1 MTKTLRSLSLLAGL
15 AIMSFAVSGCTV
27 NIGAGDNTPIGNNGM
42 MGDGSAE
49 FSTMDI
55 MFAQMM
61 IPHHEQAVSMSETA
75 LKKSRNQGILKLS
88 RQIKSLQSSEKSQLT
103 YWLKATGSSM
113 TMDHDMSMSGMLTVK
128 ELASL
133 KRLTGTQFD
142 RTFLQLMIKHH
153 QGALEMLDL
162 ISDSKNA
169 EAKALAKAIKSA
181 QSKEITSMKLLLN
194 KLK

>member
-1 MTKTLRSLSLLAGL
+1 MLKKISVLLLAVGVIL
-15 AIMSFAVSGCTV
+15 IPT
-27 NIGAGDNTPIGNNGM
+27 GANASTHAKSLQNLGM
-42 MGDGSAE
+42 NE
-49 FSTMDI
+49 I

-61 IPHHEQAVSMSETA
+61 IPHHEQAISMSETA
-75 LKKSRNQGILKLS
+75 LKKSRNQSILKLS
-88 RQIKSLQSSEKSQLT
+88 NQIKSLQGTEKSQLA
-103 YWLKATGSSM
+103 YWLKATDSSM
-113 TMDHDMSMSGMLTVK
+113 SMDHDMQMSGMLTVK

-162 ISDSKNA
+162 IDDSKNA
-169 EAKALAKAIKSA
+169 EALALAKAIKSA
-181 QSKEITSMKLLLN
+181 QSKEISSMKLLLK

>member
-1 MTKTLRSLSLLAGL
+1 MLKKIIVLLLAVGVIL
-15 AIMSFAVSGCTV
+15 AP
-27 NIGAGDNTPIGNNGM
+27 NGANASTHAKSLQNLGM
-42 MGDGSAE
+42 NE
-49 FSTMDI
+49 I

-61 IPHHEQAVSMSETA
+61 IPHHEQAISMSEIA
-75 LKKSRNQGILKLS
+75 LKKSRNQAILKLS
-88 RQIKSLQSSEKSQLT
+88 NQIKSLQGTEKSQLA
-103 YWLKATGSSM
+103 YWLKATDSSM
-113 TMDHDMSMSGMLTVK
+113 TMDHDMQMSGMLTTK

-181 QSKEITSMKLLLN
+181 QGKEITSMKLLLN

>member
-1 MTKTLRSLSLLAGL
+1 MLKKISILLLAVGVIL
-15 AIMSFAVSGCTV
+15 IP
-27 NIGAGDNTPIGNNGM
+27 NGANASTHAKSLQNLGM
-42 MGDGSAE
+42 NE
-49 FSTMDI
+49 I

-61 IPHHEQAVSMSETA
+61 IPHHEQAISMSETA
-75 LKKSRNQGILKLS
+75 LKKSRNQVILKLS
-88 RQIKSLQSSEKSQLT
+88 KQIKSLQGIEKSQLA
-103 YWLKATGSSM
+103 YWLKATDSSM
-113 TMDHDMSMSGMLTVK
+113 TMDHDMQMSGMLTTK

-162 ISDSKNA
+162 ISDSKNT

-181 QSKEITSMKLLLN
+181 QSKEITSMKLLLK

>member
-1 MTKTLRSLSLLAGL
+1 MLKKINVLLLAVGL
-15 AIMSFAVSGCTV
+15 ILAP
-27 NIGAGDNTPIGNNGM
+27 NIANASTHAKSLQNLGM
-42 MGDGSAE
+42 NE
-49 FSTMDI
+49 V

-61 IPHHEQAVSMSETA
+61 IPHHEQAISMSETA
-75 LKKSRNQGILKLS
+75 LKKSGNQGILKLS
-88 RQIKSLQSSEKSQLT
+88 REIKRLHSSEKSQLA

-113 TMDHDMSMSGMLTVK
+113 TMDHDMKMSGMLTVK

-142 RTFLQLMIKHH
+142 RNFLQLMIKHH
-153 QGALEMLDL
+153 QGAIEMLDL

-169 EAKALAKAIKSA
+169 EAKALAKAINSA
-181 QSKEITSMKLLLN
+181 QSKEITSMKLLLK

>member
-1 MTKTLRSLSLLAGL
+1 MYKKIIVSLLSFVIVLIPNGASASSHAKSLQNLGL
-15 AIMSFAVSGCTV
+15 NEV
-27 NIGAGDNTPIGNNGM
+27 
-42 MGDGSAE
+42 
-49 FSTMDI
+49 

-88 RQIKSLQSSEKSQLT
+88 RQIKSLQSSEISQLT
-103 YWLKATGSSM
+103 YWLKATDSSM
-113 TMDHDMSMSGMLTVK
+113 TMDHDMKMSGMLTVK

-133 KRLTGTQFD
+133 KRLTGTDFD

-153 QGALEMLDL
+153 RGAIEMLDL
-162 ISDSKNA
+162 ISDSKNK
-169 EAKALAKAIKSA
+169 EAKALAKAIYSA
-181 QSKEITSMKLLLN
+181 QSKEITSMKLLVN

>member
-1 MTKTLRSLSLLAGL
+1 MLKKISVLLLAVGVIL
-15 AIMSFAVSGCTV
+15 IP
-27 NIGAGDNTPIGNNGM
+27 NGANASTHAKSLQNLGM
-42 MGDGSAE
+42 NE
-49 FSTMDI
+49 I

-61 IPHHEQAVSMSETA
+61 IPHHEQAISMSEIA
-75 LKKSRNQGILKLS
+75 LKKSRNQAILKLS
-88 RQIKSLQSSEKSQLT
+88 NQIKSLQGIEKSQLA
-103 YWLKATGSSM
+103 YWLKATDSSM
-113 TMDHDMSMSGMLTVK
+113 TMDHDMQMSGMLTTK

-162 ISDSKNA
+162 ISDSKNT

-181 QSKEITSMKLLLN
+181 QSKEITSMKLLLK

>member
-1 MTKTLRSLSLLAGL
+1 MLKKISVLLLAVGVIL
-15 AIMSFAVSGCTV
+15 IPSGANASTHAKSFQ
-27 NIGAGDNTPIGNNGM
+27 NLGM
-42 MGDGSAE
+42 NE
-49 FSTMDI
+49 I

-61 IPHHEQAVSMSETA
+61 IPHHEQAISMSETA
-75 LKKSRNQGILKLS
+75 LKKSRNQAILKLS
-88 RQIKSLQSSEKSQLT
+88 NQIKSLQGTEKSQLT
-103 YWLKATGSSM
+103 YWLKATDSSM
-113 TMDHDMSMSGMLTVK
+113 TMDHDMQMSGMLTTK
-128 ELASL
+128 ELSSL

-181 QSKEITSMKLLLN
+181 QSKEIISMKLLLN

>member
-1 MTKTLRSLSLLAGL
+1 MLKKISVLLLAVGVIL
-15 AIMSFAVSGCTV
+15 IP
-27 NIGAGDNTPIGNNGM
+27 NGANASTHAKSIQNLGM
-42 MGDGSAE
+42 NE
-49 FSTMDI
+49 I

-61 IPHHEQAVSMSETA
+61 IPHHEQAISMSETA
-75 LKKSRNQGILKLS
+75 LKKSRNQAILKLS
-88 RQIKSLQSSEKSQLT
+88 NQIKSLQGTEKSQLA
-103 YWLKATGSSM
+103 YWLKATDSSM
-113 TMDHDMSMSGMLTVK
+113 TMDHDMQMSGMLTTK

-153 QGALEMLDL
+153 QGAIEMLDL
-162 ISDSKNA
+162 ISDSRNA

-181 QSKEITSMKLLLN
+181 QSREITSMKLLLN

>member
-1 MTKTLRSLSLLAGL
+1 MLKKISVLLLAVGVIL
-15 AIMSFAVSGCTV
+15 IPSGANASTHAKSLQ
-27 NIGAGDNTPIGNNGM
+27 NLGM
-42 MGDGSAE
+42 NE
-49 FSTMDI
+49 I

-61 IPHHEQAVSMSETA
+61 IPHHEQAISMSETA
-75 LKKSRNQGILKLS
+75 LKKSRNQALLKLS
-88 RQIKSLQSSEKSQLT
+88 NQIKSLQGTEKSQLA
-103 YWLKATGSSM
+103 YWLKATDSSM
-113 TMDHDMSMSGMLTVK
+113 TMDHDMQMSGMLTTK

-153 QGALEMLDL
+153 QGAIEMLDL
-162 ISDSKNA
+162 ISDSRNA

>member
-1 MTKTLRSLSLLAGL
+1 MLKKLIVLLLSMGVILIPSGANASSHAKTL
-15 AIMSFAVSGCTV
+15 
-27 NIGAGDNTPIGNNGM
+27 GNLGM
-42 MGDGSAE
+42 NE
-49 FSTMDI
+49 I

-61 IPHHEQAVSMSETA
+61 IPHHEQAISISGTA
-75 LKKSRNQGILKLS
+75 LKKSRNQGVLTLA

-103 YWLKATGSSM
+103 YWLKATGSSL
-113 TMDHDMSMSGMLTVK
+113 TMDHDMSMPGMLTIK

-133 KRLTGTQFD
+133 NRLTGTEFD

-162 ISDSKNA
+162 ISGSKNA

-181 QSKEITSMKLLLN
+181 QSKEISSMKLLLN

>member
-1 MTKTLRSLSLLAGL
+1 MLKKIIVLLFAIGVILIPDGANASTHAKSLKNL
-15 AIMSFAVSGCTV
+15 
-27 NIGAGDNTPIGNNGM
+27 GM
-42 MGDGSAE
+42 NE
-49 FSTMDI
+49 I

-61 IPHHEQAVSMSETA
+61 IPHHEQAISISANA
-75 LKKSRNQGILKLS
+75 LKKSRNQEILKLS
-88 RQIKSLQSSEKSQLT
+88 RQIKSLQSSETSQLT
-103 YWLKATGSSM
+103 YWLKATDSSM
-113 TMDHDMSMSGMLTVK
+113 TMDHDMKMSGMLSAK

-133 KRLTGTQFD
+133 KRLTGTEFD

-181 QSKEITSMKLLLN
+181 QSKEINSMRLLLTR
-194 KLK
+194 LK

>member
-1 MTKTLRSLSLLAGL
+1 MFKKLTVLLLAFGIIL
-15 AIMSFAVSGCTV
+15 IPTTANASSHAKSLQ
-27 NIGAGDNTPIGNNGM
+27 NLGM
-42 MGDGSAE
+42 E
-49 FSTMDI
+49 EI

-61 IPHHEQAVSMSETA
+61 IPHHEQAISMSETA
-75 LKKSRNQGILKLS
+75 LKKSRNQEILKLS
-88 RQIKSLQSSEKSQLT
+88 RQIKSLQNSETSQLT
-103 YWLKATGSSM
+103 YWLKATDSSM
-113 TMDHDMSMSGMLTVK
+113 TMDHDMQMSGMLTTK

-153 QGALEMLDL
+153 QGAIEMLDL
-162 ISDSKNA
+162 ISDSTNA

-181 QSKEITSMKLLLN
+181 QSKEIASMKLLLK

>member
-1 MTKTLRSLSLLAGL
+1 MYKKLIVLLLSFGILLIPSGASASTHAKSLQNL
-15 AIMSFAVSGCTV
+15 
-27 NIGAGDNTPIGNNGM
+27 GM
-42 MGDGSAE
+42 NE
-49 FSTMDI
+49 V

-61 IPHHEQAVSMSETA
+61 IPHHEQ
-75 LKKSRNQGILKLS
+75 ILKLS

>member
-1 MTKTLRSLSLLAGL
+1 MYKKLIVLLLYFGIMMIPNGAYASSHAKSLQNLGL
-15 AIMSFAVSGCTV
+15 NEV
-27 NIGAGDNTPIGNNGM
+27 
-42 MGDGSAE
+42 
-49 FSTMDI
+49 

-61 IPHHEQAVSMSETA
+61 IPHHDQAVSMSETA

-88 RQIKSLQSSEKSQLT
+88 RQIKGLQSSEKSQLI

-113 TMDHDMSMSGMLTVK
+113 TMDHDMAMPGMLTAK

-133 KRLTGTQFD
+133 KRLTGTEFD
-142 RTFLQLMIKHH
+142 RIFLQLMIKHH

-162 ISDSKNA
+162 ISGSKNA

>member
-1 MTKTLRSLSLLAGL
+1 MFKKLIVLLFSLGVLLTPSGANASSHARSLQNLD
-15 AIMSFAVSGCTV
+15 M
-27 NIGAGDNTPIGNNGM
+27 N
-42 MGDGSAE
+42 E
-49 FSTMDI
+49 I

-61 IPHHEQAVSMSETA
+61 IPHHKQAISISETA
-75 LKKSRNQGILKLS
+75 LKKSQNPEILKLS
-88 RQIKSLQSSEKSQLT
+88 RQIKSLQSSEVSQLT
-103 YWLKATGSSM
+103 YWLKATDSSM
-113 TMDHDMSMSGMLTVK
+113 TMDHEMKMSGMLTVK

-153 QGALEMLDL
+153 QGALEMLEL
-162 ISDSKNA
+162 IDDSENA

-181 QSKEITSMKLLLN
+181 QSKEIASMKQLLK

>member
-1 MTKTLRSLSLLAGL
+1 MLKKIIVLLLAVGVIL
-15 AIMSFAVSGCTV
+15 AP
-27 NIGAGDNTPIGNNGM
+27 NGANASTHAKSLQNLGM
-42 MGDGSAE
+42 NE
-49 FSTMDI
+49 I

-61 IPHHEQAVSMSETA
+61 IPHHEQAISMSETA
-75 LKKSRNQGILKLS
+75 LKKSRNQAILKLS
-88 RQIKSLQSSEKSQLT
+88 NQIKSLQGTEKSQLA
-103 YWLKATGSSM
+103 YWLKATDSSM
-113 TMDHDMSMSGMLTVK
+113 TMDHDMQMSGMLTTK

>member
-1 MTKTLRSLSLLAGL
+1 MLKKIIVLLFATGVILIPNGANASTHAKSLQNL
-15 AIMSFAVSGCTV
+15 
-27 NIGAGDNTPIGNNGM
+27 GM
-42 MGDGSAE
+42 NE
-49 FSTMDI
+49 I

-61 IPHHEQAVSMSETA
+61 IPHHEQAISMSATA
-75 LKKSRNQGILKLS
+75 LKKSRNQEILKLS
-88 RQIKSLQSSEKSQLT
+88 RQIKSLQSSETSQLT
-103 YWLKATGSSM
+103 YWLKATDSSM
-113 TMDHDMSMSGMLTVK
+113 TMDHDMKMSGMLSAK

>member
-1 MTKTLRSLSLLAGL
+1 MLKKISVLLLAVGVIL
-15 AIMSFAVSGCTV
+15 AP
-27 NIGAGDNTPIGNNGM
+27 NGANASTHAKSLQNLGM
-42 MGDGSAE
+42 NE
-49 FSTMDI
+49 I

-61 IPHHEQAVSMSETA
+61 IPHHEQAISMSETA
-75 LKKSRNQGILKLS
+75 LKKSRNQAILKLS
-88 RQIKSLQSSEKSQLT
+88 NQIKSLQGTEKSQLA
-103 YWLKATGSSM
+103 YWLKATDSSM
-113 TMDHDMSMSGMLTVK
+113 TMDHDMQMSGMLTTK

-153 QGALEMLDL
+153 QGAIEMLDL
-162 ISDSKNA
+162 ISDSRNA